1 MAQKTFL
8 KHMTHW
14 GEAFLLLLQVLLN
27 PFEKGAPEEVDR
39 HKPSGALPSLSW
51 QQ

>member
-8 KHMTHW
+8 EHMTHW

-27 PFEKGAPEEVDR
+27 PFEKGARKRSIAQTVG
-39 HKPSGALPSLSW
+39 STAVC
-51 QQ
+51 